1 MPRVIFQPIK
11 EETAETKLS
20 VIQRQ
25 RIRRGREKI
34 KGTESNPCITLTANA
49 MIPDKERTT
58 RALNNTL
65 ALTKYIRSINLI
77 SAQGLSPFQ
86 RLSAWSAYPY
96 VWSSHTE
103 APWNSDQTQQ
113 KRATP
118 FFSCKSPR
126 EPMDSRLLLGTAL
139 HTISWPVLWSV
150 QTDVKAVTTLC
161 MINSR
166 TAGHKMRKA
175 RLPGDRKSLWTVG
188 WVNFPKVGILTW
200 TRVKQCI
207 STLSFDLKVN
217 LNLSHILRYYKLDLL
232 SPQFVRLPMSDL
244 LPVYIIHLNSSIFI
258 SGFIYFINLQEQQT
272 IYTIKSPKTA
282 NRLHLLNFCL

>member
-96 VWSSHTE
+96 V
-103 APWNSDQTQQ
+103 
-113 KRATP
+113 
-118 FFSCKSPR
+118 
-126 EPMDSRLLLGTAL
+126 
-139 HTISWPVLWSV
+139 
-150 QTDVKAVTTLC
+150 
-161 MINSR
+161 
-166 TAGHKMRKA
+166 
-175 RLPGDRKSLWTVG
+175 
-188 WVNFPKVGILTW
+188 
-200 TRVKQCI
+200 
-207 STLSFDLKVN
+207 
-217 LNLSHILRYYKLDLL
+217 
-232 SPQFVRLPMSDL
+232 
-244 LPVYIIHLNSSIFI
+244 
-258 SGFIYFINLQEQQT
+258 
-272 IYTIKSPKTA
+272 
-282 NRLHLLNFCL
+282 